1 MELSEILIIV
11 FTGVVAGATAA
22 YALLTWRLVS
32 ETRRLREV
40 QTEPRV
46 SIRVEADH
54 TGHPGYELV
63 VENDGHGVA
72 KNVRFEFEGD
82 PSYFRNSW
90 VTRQPPAIDELPIIK
105 NGLDYLEPNQ
115 AYRFPLG
122 TVSSDEYE
130 RATETPW
137 TFRTRYESLYG
148 KRKTD
153 TYIVDFSQFR
163 GMLFESNHLKE
174 IAKHMEAVRQ
184 DLHRLTEGH
193 ARVQI
198 VTQTREEF
206 EQRGEEWRKAQESH
220 ISNVSEMPI
229 ADNDKE

>member
-1 MELSEILIIV
+1 MELGEILIMA
-11 FTGVVAGATAA
+11 FTFVVAVSTAVYA
-22 YALLTWRLVS
+22 YLTWRLVS
-32 ETRRLREV
+32 ETRRMREV
-40 QTEPRV
+40 QTDPRV

-54 TGHPGYELV
+54 TGRPGYELV
-63 VENDGHGVA
+63 IQNYGQGVA
-72 KNVRFEFEGD
+72 KNVCFKFEGD

-90 VTRQPPAIDELPIIK
+90 VGRSPPKIDELPVIRD
-105 NGLDYLEPNQ
+105 GLDYLEPNQ
-115 AYRFPLG
+115 VYRFPLG
-122 TVSSDEYE
+122 TVSPEEYE
-130 RATETPW
+130 RAVENPW
-137 TFRTRYESLYG
+137 TFRTQYESLYG

-206 EQRGEEWRKAQESH
+206 EQRREE
-220 ISNVSEMPI
+220 
-229 ADNDKE
+229 